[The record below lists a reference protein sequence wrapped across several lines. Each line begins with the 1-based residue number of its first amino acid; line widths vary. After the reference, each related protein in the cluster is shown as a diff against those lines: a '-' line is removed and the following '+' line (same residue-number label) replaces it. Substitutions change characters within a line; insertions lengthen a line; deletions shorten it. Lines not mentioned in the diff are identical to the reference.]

1 MENCISNSNDDE
13 VCHTNKN
20 NNLCKFTHLIFDFTQ
35 NSEYGTW
42 KMNELS
48 SRVSELEDSLSK
60 TQREL
65 HKAQE
70 NSNNLHHELREN
82 ISIKEEQV
90 YLNQFCFIELNL
102 ILNNLFIIQEERLNS
117 LEKKYLTLQRE
128 STTLHDLNDK
138 LEQELRHKETQ
149 LKVCVKYGGTH
160 VFYIIIIIMVFM
172 IFLSLIMNTF
182 DNLYLPLIITTLVY
196 KYMYLLNKK

>member
-1 MENCISNSNDDE
+1 
-13 VCHTNKN
+13 
-20 NNLCKFTHLIFDFTQ
+20 
-35 NSEYGTW
+35 
-42 KMNELS
+42 
-48 SRVSELEDSLSK
+48 
-60 TQREL
+60 
-65 HKAQE
+65 
-70 NSNNLHHELREN
+70 
-82 ISIKEEQV
+82 
-90 YLNQFCFIELNL
+90 
-102 ILNNLFIIQEERLNS
+102 

>member
-1 MENCISNSNDDE
+1 MNI
-13 VCHTNKN
+13 NKVTY
-20 NNLCKFTHLIFDFTQ
+20 FTFCFTK

-70 NSNNLHHELREN
+70 NGNNLHHELREN

-90 YLNQFCFIELNL
+90 YLTYICFIQF
-102 ILNNLFIIQEERLNS
+102 NLFTNKIYMLYFVGRTDKFLR
-117 LEKKYLTLQRE
+117 KKIYYF
-128 STTLHDLNDK
+128 TT
-138 LEQELRHKETQ
+138 
-149 LKVCVKYGGTH
+149 
-160 VFYIIIIIMVFM
+160 
-172 IFLSLIMNTF
+172 
-182 DNLYLPLIITTLVY
+182 
-196 KYMYLLNKK
+196 